1 VPIDYT
7 KRPRPPASGAA
18 PSTPT
23 PPSTPAPPFT
33 PAAAPTSSRVVLTKS
48 APTVSLTK
56 QGSTSG
62 LMRVNLNWN
71 ARPAGQPQ
79 PQPQPQRGPQGGGLL
94 RRMMAAAGGAAGET
108 SGGIDLDLGCLYEYT
123 DGSKGVVQ
131 ALGNTFRDQHGLGPA
146 PICWLDADDRSGA
159 TSGGENLFVDLTKA
173 PQIKRVLVFAFIY
186 SGVANWAAA
195 DGVVTLFPASGP
207 QVEVRLDEADSR
219 SVMCAIAM
227 LENTGGDLS
236 VRREVRYVQGGH
248 KALDDVYGWGLRWAA
263 GRK

>member
-7 KRPRPPASGAA
+7 KRPRRPATEPPAAGAGSG
-18 PSTPT
+18 
-23 PPSTPAPPFT
+23 
-33 PAAAPTSSRVVLTKS
+33 SRVVLTKS

-71 ARPAGQPQ
+71 ARPAGAPQ
-79 PQPQPQRGPQGGGLL
+79 PQPQPGPQGGGLL
-94 RRMMAAAGGAAGET
+94 RRMMAAAAGNDKGT

-131 ALGNTFRDQHGLGPA
+131 ALGNTFRDQHGLGPD
-146 PICWLDADDRSGA
+146 PICWLDGDDRSGA
-159 TSGGENLFVDLTKA
+159 TSGGENLFVNLAKA
-173 PQIKRVLVFAFIY
+173 GQIKRVLVFAFIY
-186 SGVANWAAA
+186 SGVPNWAAA
-195 DGVVTLFPASGP
+195 DGVVTLFPATGP
-207 QVEVRLDEADSR
+207 QVEVRLDDADSR

-227 LENTGGDLS
+227 LENSGGDLS

-248 KALDDVYGWGLRWAA
+248 KALDEAYGWGLRWAA